1 MHYLPT
7 LYEKLLFLMVV
18 LWEEIFT
25 GTFELIITSGQL
37 NIIIIYM
44 VTLKKYPN
52 FSGRKTKEVAI
63 IFIISIIVI
72 SYSLFFYLQ
81 NNTERDIRNSLF
93 EQQKQRQIESTL
105 ALSQHIG
112 SDLDSIMSRLQD
124 LANSEYLQ
132 EVDLFSNTTKKSMQ
146 QMYVQMANITKVDR
160 LFILDENNIVR
171 SSIASNGQETFIGIN
186 FSYRDWIR
194 DTKNT
199 LMPTFSNGFEGRD
212 GKYRIAISHPIINI
226 KTGKYMGLVGALI
239 PTTEFFAHYG
249 NIYNIKSN
257 FLVVFDKKGNYI
269 ANPRTEL
276 LGKNYFGNQAQQ
288 FFHNNQLLYNLYSQ
302 LLRGQPGYA
311 VYDFG
316 IGERLNTG
324 YPIFVQGKP
333 IYFVSAVTPTSLIYS
348 QINDVI
354 LTQRIE
360 TFSLLAGTTAAI
372 VVFIIFLIGWSS
384 NLNEEVKRRTRE
396 LNESNKQLGVAN
408 KQLKFN
414 DKMQKE
420 FINIASHELKTP
432 TQAILVFSQLLRTY
446 PERRDEMINAIER
459 NAVRLKNLTNSILDV
474 SRIESQS
481 LSLNK
486 EKFNINEK
494 IRNVI
499 DDLKLRHQVEITFAD
514 PKVDPIVV
522 EADKIRI
529 YEVISN
535 LLVNA
540 IKFTQKSS
548 SSSDNGNSLGEGTIT
563 VFTAIKSNQD
573 YKKGNTGSSVKEVII
588 SIRDRGVGI
597 DPDIQD
603 RLFSK
608 FVTKSETGT
617 GLGLYISKGI
627 VEAHGGRIWAENNA
641 EGKGAT
647 FYFSLPLSK

>member
-1 MHYLPT
+1 
-7 LYEKLLFLMVV
+7 MV
-18 LWEEIFT
+18 
-25 GTFELIITSGQL
+25 S
-37 NIIIIYM
+37 
-44 VTLKKYPN
+44 LKKYTN
-52 FSGRKTKEVAI
+52 FSDRKTKELAI
-63 IFIISIIVI
+63 IFIISIIAI
-72 SYSLFFYLQ
+72 SYSLFFYFQ
-81 NNTERDIRNSLF
+81 NNTERDIKNSLF

-146 QMYVQMANITKVDR
+146 QMYVQMANITEIDR

-199 LMPTFSNGFEGRD
+199 LMPTFSNGFEGID
-212 GKYRIAISHPIINI
+212 GKYKIAISHPVINI

-249 NIYNIKSN
+249 NIYYIKSN
-257 FLVVFDKKGNYI
+257 SLVVFDKKGNYI
-269 ANPRTEL
+269 ANPNTEL

-288 FFHNNQLLYNLYSQ
+288 FFHNNQLQYDLYSQ

-333 IYFVSAVTPTSLIYS
+333 TYFVSAVTPTSVIYS
-348 QINDVI
+348 QINSVI
-354 LTQRIE
+354 FTERIE
-360 TFSLLAGTTAAI
+360 MFSLLAGTTAAI
-372 VVFIIFLIGWSS
+372 VVLIIFLIRWSS
-384 NLNEEVKRRTRE
+384 NLNDEVKRRTRE
-396 LNESNKQLGVAN
+396 LDESNKHLGVAN
-408 KQLKFN
+408 EQLKVH

-432 TQAILVFSQLLRTY
+432 MQAILGFSQLLQTH

-459 NAVRLKNLTNSILDV
+459 NAVRLQSLTNSILDV
-474 SRIESQS
+474 SRIESQT
-481 LSLNK
+481 LKINK
-486 EKFNINEK
+486 EKFNINQK
-494 IRNVI
+494 IRDAI
-499 DDLKLRHQVEITFAD
+499 DDLKSRQPVEITFTD

-522 EADKIRI
+522 EADRIRI

-535 LLVNA
+535 LLDNA
-540 IKFTQKSS
+540 IKFTQKNSS
-548 SSSDNGNSLGEGTIT
+548 SRDDGNSLGEDTIT
-563 VFTAIKSNQD
+563 VFTAIKSNQA
-573 YKKGNTGSSVKEVII
+573 YKKGNTSSVGEVII
-588 SIRDRGVGI
+588 SIRDRGAGI
-597 DPDIQD
+597 DPEIQD

-608 FVTKSETGT
+608 FVTKSERGT

-627 VEAHGGRIWAENNA
+627 IEAHGGRIGAENNA
-641 EGKGAT
+641 DGRGAT

>member
-1 MHYLPT
+1 
-7 LYEKLLFLMVV
+7 MV
-18 LWEEIFT
+18 
-25 GTFELIITSGQL
+25 S
-37 NIIIIYM
+37 
-44 VTLKKYPN
+44 LKKYAN
-52 FSGRKTKEVAI
+52 FSERKTKELAI
-63 IFIISIIVI
+63 IFIISIIII

-93 EQQKQRQIESTL
+93 EQQKQRQIESAL

-112 SDLDSIMSRLQD
+112 SDLDSIMARLQG
-124 LANSEYLQ
+124 LVNSVYLQ
-132 EVDLFSNTTKKSMQ
+132 QGDLISNTTKKSMQ
-146 QMYVQMANITKVDR
+146 QMYVQITNITKVER

-171 SSIASNGQETFIGIN
+171 SSIAPKGQETFVGTN

-226 KTGKYMGLVGALI
+226 NTGKYMGLVGALI

-288 FFHNNQLLYNLYSQ
+288 FFHNNQLQYNLYSK
-302 LLRGQPGYA
+302 LLRGEPGYA

-384 NLNEEVKRRTRE
+384 NLNDEVKRRTRE
-396 LNESNKQLGVAN
+396 LNESNKQLEVAN
-408 KQLKFN
+408 EQLKVH
-414 DKMQKE
+414 DKTQKE
-420 FINIASHELKTP
+420 FINIASHEFRTP
-432 TQAILVFSQLLRTY
+432 TQAILGFSQLLRTY

-459 NAVRLKNLTNSILDV
+459 NAVRLQSLTNNILDV

-499 DDLKLRHQVEITFAD
+499 DDLKLRHQVEITFAN

-540 IKFTQKSS
+540 IKFTQKNSS
-548 SSSDNGNSLGEGTIT
+548 SNDNGNSLGDGTIT
-563 VFTAIKSNQD
+563 VFTAIKSNQV

-588 SIRDRGVGI
+588 SIRDRGAGI
-597 DPDIQD
+597 HPDIQD

-608 FVTKSETGT
+608 FVTKSDTGT

-627 VEAHGGRIWAENNA
+627 IEAHGGRIWAENNA

-647 FYFSLPLSK
+647 FYFSLSLSK

>member
-1 MHYLPT
+1 
-7 LYEKLLFLMVV
+7 
-18 LWEEIFT
+18 
-25 GTFELIITSGQL
+25 
-37 NIIIIYM
+37 M
-44 VTLKKYPN
+44 VTLKKNPN
-52 FSGRKTKEVAI
+52 FSGRKAKQVAI

-146 QMYVQMANITKVDR
+146 QMYVQMANITEVDR

-171 SSIASNGQETFIGIN
+171 SSIASNGQEIFIGIN

-269 ANPRTEL
+269 ANPNTEL

-288 FFHNNQLLYNLYSQ
+288 FFHNNQLLHNLYDQ
-302 LLRGQPGYA
+302 LLRGHPGYA

-333 IYFVSAVTPTSLIYS
+333 RYFVSAVTPTSQIYS

-548 SSSDNGNSLGEGTIT
+548 SSSDNGNSLGEGRIT

-573 YKKGNTGSSVKEVII
+573 YKKGNTGSSVEEVII

-597 DPDIQD
+597 GPDIQD

>member
-1 MHYLPT
+1 
-7 LYEKLLFLMVV
+7 MV
-18 LWEEIFT
+18 
-25 GTFELIITSGQL
+25 S
-37 NIIIIYM
+37 
-44 VTLKKYPN
+44 LKKYPN
-52 FSGRKTKEVAI
+52 FSDRKTKELTI

-93 EQQKQRQIESTL
+93 EQQKQRQIESAL
-105 ALSQHIG
+105 AISQHIG
-112 SDLDSIMSRLQD
+112 SDLDSIMARLQD

-132 EVDLFSNTTKKSMQ
+132 EGDLFSNTTKKFMQ
-146 QMYVQMANITKVDR
+146 QLYVQMANITKVDR
-160 LFILDENNIVR
+160 LFILDKNNIVR
-171 SSIASNGQETFIGIN
+171 SSLVPIGQEAFIGMN

-199 LMPTFSNGFEGRD
+199 LMPIFSDGFEGRD
-212 GKYRIAISHPIINI
+212 GKYRIAITHPIINI
-226 KTGKYMGLVGALI
+226 KTGKYMGLVGVLI

-269 ANPRTEL
+269 ANPNTEL

-288 FFHNNQLLYNLYSQ
+288 FFHNNQLQYNLYSQ

-324 YPIFVQGKP
+324 YPIYVQGKP
-333 IYFVSAVTPTSLIYS
+333 IYFVSAVTPTSVIYS

-354 LTQRIE
+354 FTQRIE

-384 NLNEEVKRRTRE
+384 NLNEEVERRTRE
-396 LNESNKQLGVAN
+396 LNASNKQLGVAN
-408 KQLKFN
+408 KQLKVN

-432 TQAILVFSQLLRTY
+432 TQAILGMSQLLRTY
-446 PERRDEMINAIER
+446 PERIDEMINAIER
-459 NAVRLKNLTNSILDV
+459 NALRLEKLTNSILDV

-494 IRNVI
+494 IRNII
-499 DDLKLRHQVEITFAD
+499 DDLKLRHKVEITFAD
-514 PKVDPIVV
+514 PKLDPIVV
-522 EADKIRI
+522 EADKVRI

-540 IKFTQKSS
+540 IKFTQKN
-548 SSSDNGNSLGEGTIT
+548 SSSDSDDGNSLGEDTIT
-563 VFTAIKSNQD
+563 VFTAIKSNQA
-573 YKKGNTGSSVKEVII
+573 YKKGNTGSSDEEVII

-597 DPDIQD
+597 DPAIQD

-617 GLGLYISKGI
+617 GLGLYVSKGI
-627 VEAHGGRIWAENNA
+627 VEAHGGRIWAENNT

>member
-1 MHYLPT
+1 
-7 LYEKLLFLMVV
+7 
-18 LWEEIFT
+18 
-25 GTFELIITSGQL
+25 
-37 NIIIIYM
+37 M

-52 FSGRKTKEVAI
+52 FSGRKAKQVAI

-146 QMYVQMANITKVDR
+146 QMYVQMANITEVDR

-171 SSIASNGQETFIGIN
+171 SSIASNGQEIFIGIN

-269 ANPRTEL
+269 ANPNTEL

-288 FFHNNQLLYNLYSQ
+288 FFHNNQLLHNLYDQ
-302 LLRGQPGYA
+302 LLRGHPGYA

-333 IYFVSAVTPTSLIYS
+333 RYFVSAVTPTSQIYS

-548 SSSDNGNSLGEGTIT
+548 SSSDNGNSLGEGRIT

-573 YKKGNTGSSVKEVII
+573 YKKGNTGSSVEEVII

-597 DPDIQD
+597 GPDIQD